1 MHNSIVRDGMGNPG
15 STGYIPGMGEE
26 PSDAVSQD
34 LLEEMVCFDLHAAS
48 RAMTS
53 VYRPLL
59 EPLGLTYPQYLV
71 LTVLWERGTQP
82 IGAVVERLEMDYGT
96 ISPLVKR
103 LEVRGLVRR
112 VRSAADERQVEVEL
126 TAEGDRLRD
135 EAPRIRAAITEA
147 LGLTGQQAE
156 ELHRVLRRVT
166 ARVRGGAAD

>member
-1 MHNSIVRDGMGNPG
+1 
-15 STGYIPGMGEE
+15 MGEE

-48 RAMTS
+48 RAMTA

-59 EPLGLTYPQYLV
+59 DPLGLTYPQYLV
-71 LTVLWERGTQP
+71 LTVLWERGPQP
-82 IGAVVERLEMDYGT
+82 IGAIVQRLEMDYGT

-103 LEVRGLVRR
+103 LETHGLVRR
-112 VRSAADERQVEVEL
+112 ARSAQDERQVEVAL
-126 TAEGDRLRD
+126 TEDGDRLRH

-147 LGLTGQQAE
+147 LGLTARQAE

-166 ARVRGGAAD
+166 ARAREGAAD

>member
-1 MHNSIVRDGMGNPG
+1 MHNSIVHDGMGNPG

-96 ISPLVKR
+96 KR

-147 LGLTGQQAE
+147 LGLTGPQAE
-156 ELHRVLRRVT
+156 ELHQVLRRVT
-166 ARVRGGAAD
+166 ARARGAVDA

>member
-1 MHNSIVRDGMGNPG
+1 M
-15 STGYIPGMGEE
+15 
-26 PSDAVSQD
+26 SQD

-48 RAMTS
+48 RAMTA

-71 LTVLWERGTQP
+71 LTVLWERGPQP
-82 IGAVVERLEMDYGT
+82 IGAIVERLEMDYGT

-103 LEVRGLVRR
+103 LESHGLVRR
-112 VRSAADERQVEVEL
+112 VRSAQDERQVEVAL
-126 TAEGDRLRD
+126 TDDGDRLRA

-147 LGLTGQQAE
+147 LGLTARQAE

-166 ARVRGGAAD
+166 ARARGGAAD

>member
-1 MHNSIVRDGMGNPG
+1 
-15 STGYIPGMGEE
+15 MGEE

-48 RAMTS
+48 RAMTA

-59 EPLGLTYPQYLV
+59 DPLGLTYPQYLV
-71 LTVLWERGTQP
+71 LTVLWERGSQP
-82 IGAVVERLEMDYGT
+82 IGAIVQRLEMDYGT

-103 LEVRGLVRR
+103 LETHGLVRR
-112 VRSAADERQVEVEL
+112 ARSAQDERQVEVAL
-126 TAEGDRLRD
+126 TEDGDRLRH

-147 LGLTGQQAE
+147 LALTARQAE

-166 ARVRGGAAD
+166 ARARGGAAD

>member
-1 MHNSIVRDGMGNPG
+1 
-15 STGYIPGMGEE
+15 MGEE
-26 PSDAVSQD
+26 PSNAVSQD

-48 RAMTS
+48 RAMTA

-71 LTVLWERGTQP
+71 LTVLWERGPQP
-82 IGAVVERLEMDYGT
+82 IGVIVERLEMDYGT

-103 LEVRGLVRR
+103 LESHGLVRR
-112 VRSAADERQVEVEL
+112 VRSAQDERQVEVAL
-126 TAEGDRLRD
+126 TDGGDRLRS

-147 LGLTGQQAE
+147 LGLTARKAE

-166 ARVRGGAAD
+166 ARTRGGAAD

>member
-96 ISPLVKR
+96 ISAR
-103 LEVRGLVRR
+103 L
-112 VRSAADERQVEVEL
+112 AAGQYASPPPPHPGPGKSTGMLPARNVGK
-126 TAEGDRLRD
+126 ALR
-135 EAPRIRAAITEA
+135 
-147 LGLTGQQAE
+147 
-156 ELHRVLRRVT
+156 HVLRGVWV
-166 ARVRGGAAD
+166 AFLCGQKYFQGGPPD

>member
-1 MHNSIVRDGMGNPG
+1 
-15 STGYIPGMGEE
+15 MGEE

-48 RAMTS
+48 RAMTA

-71 LTVLWERGTQP
+71 LTVLWERGPQP
-82 IGAVVERLEMDYGT
+82 IGAIVERLEMDYGT

-103 LEVRGLVRR
+103 LESRGLVRR
-112 VRSAADERQVEVEL
+112 VRSARDERQVEVAL
-126 TAEGDRLRD
+126 TDDGDRLRA

-147 LGLTGQQAE
+147 LGLTGRQAE

-166 ARVRGGAAD
+166 ARARGGAAD

>member
-1 MHNSIVRDGMGNPG
+1 
-15 STGYIPGMGEE
+15 MGEE

-48 RAMTS
+48 RAMTA

-71 LTVLWERGTQP
+71 LTVLWERGPQP
-82 IGAVVERLEMDYGT
+82 IGAIVERLEMDYGT

-103 LEVRGLVRR
+103 LESHGLVRR
-112 VRSAADERQVEVEL
+112 VRSAQDERQVEVAL
-126 TAEGDRLRD
+126 TDDGDRLRA

-147 LGLTGQQAE
+147 LGLTPRQGE

-166 ARVRGGAAD
+166 DRARGDRR